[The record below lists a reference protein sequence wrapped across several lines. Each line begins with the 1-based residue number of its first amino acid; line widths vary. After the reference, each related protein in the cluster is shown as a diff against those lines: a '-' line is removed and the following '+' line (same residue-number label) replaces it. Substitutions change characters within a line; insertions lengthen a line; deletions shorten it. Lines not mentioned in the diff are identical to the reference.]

1 MTGDLGRGGAERAQ
15 SLKPIETADDI
26 ARGLAYL
33 SAADPRLVPVIAEA
47 GEVPLRRSEPGFAS
61 LASVI
66 VSQQVSKQSAAAIW
80 ERLTRLVEPLDPA
93 SFLTGGEDAWREAG
107 LSRPKQR
114 TLVAVSEAVLDG
126 RLDLDHMCRIDGAAA
141 IAEMTVIKGI
151 GPWTAEV
158 YLLFAAGHPD
168 IFPAG
173 DIALQAA
180 VADAFELPSRPAE
193 KQLRA
198 MAESWAPWRGVAARL
213 FWSFYAAR
221 RGRVV
226 VPVDT

>member
-1 MTGDLGRGGAERAQ
+1 MAGDLGRGDAPPAQ
-15 SLKPIETADDI
+15 SLAPIDTADEI
-26 ARGLAYL
+26 ARGLAFL
-33 SAADPRLVPVIAEA
+33 RATDPRLAAVIAEA

-80 ERLTRLVEPLDPA
+80 DRLTRLIDPLGPA
-93 SFLTGGEDAWREAG
+93 TFLAGGEDAWREAG

-114 TLVAVSEAVLDG
+114 TLVGVSEAVIEG

-141 IAEMTVIKGI
+141 IAEMTAIKGI

-180 VADAFELPSRPAE
+180 AADAFELPSRPTE

-221 RGRVV
+221 RGRIV

>member
-1 MTGDLGRGGAERAQ
+1 MTGDLGRGDATPAQ
-15 SLKPIETADDI
+15 SLSPIDTAADI
-26 ARGLAYL
+26 ARGLDFL
-33 SAADPRLVPVIAEA
+33 SAADPRLAAVIAEA
-47 GEVPLRRSEPGFAS
+47 GDVPLRRSEPGFAS

-80 ERLTRLVEPLDPA
+80 DRLTRLVDPLDPRA
-93 SFLTGGEDAWREAG
+93 FLAGGEDAWRKAG

-114 TLVAVSEAVLDG
+114 TLVAVSEAVLEG
-126 RLDLDHMCRIDGAAA
+126 RLDLDHMCRVDGAAA
-141 IAEMTVIKGI
+141 IAEMTAIKGI

-173 DIALQAA
+173 DVALQAA
-180 VADAFELPSRPAE
+180 VADAFELPLRPAE

-221 RGRVV
+221 RGRAVM
-226 VPVDT
+226 PVDA